1 MSHQANNFVK
11 KISAGHRKTRGA
23 KTPTQQKNARN
34 VAKKCPKWPPTGHQK
49 CTKTANQQPGP
60 RKPKAQKAQKC
71 NRQRKK
77 HTRRQT
83 KSKHTTKMT
92 PKMQKRMIF

>member
-1 MSHQANNFVK
+1 MSIQANNFVE
-11 KISAGHRKTRGA
+11 KISAGQRKTTGA
-23 KTPTQQKNARN
+23 KTQKQQKNARN

-60 RKPKAQKAQKC
+60 RKPKAQKAQES
-71 NRQRKK
+71 NRQTKK

-83 KSKHTTKMT
+83 ESNHTTKMT